1 MINVTQQKR
10 KAGRP
15 ITGRAKKERKTIC
28 LDIKAIELLKK
39 IADKEKLSESAWIE
53 KKILENKF

>member
-1 MINVTQQKR
+1 MQQKR

-15 ITGRAKKERKTIC
+15 ITGRAKKIIKAIC
-28 LDIKAIELLKK
+28 LDIKAIEQLKK

>member
-1 MINVTQQKR
+1 MQQKN

-28 LDIKAIELLKK
+28 LDVKAIEQLKK
-39 IADKEKLSESAWIE
+39 IADKEKISESAWIE
-53 KKILENKF
+53 RRILENKF